1 MRGPTLQWIRDFL
14 TNRQQQVLLD
24 GHHSSTAEVLSGVP
38 QGTVLGPLLFL
49 TFIND
54 LPEVTQS
61 EARLFA
67 DDCLLYRPIKTTEDT
82 NILQQD
88 LSALEK
94 WEKEWQMAFHP
105 EKCVVI
111 QVTTKRSTISAD
123 YTLHN
128 HHLEVVDSS
137 KYLGVTINNNLKW
150 DEHINNI
157 SARANRTLG
166 FLRRNLRGCRTAA
179 RSRAY
184 EALVRPTLEY
194 AASIWDPH
202 NIGQINQL
210 EKVQRRAARF
220 TTRNYT
226 DRQPGSVTQMV
237 KNLNWEPL
245 QVRRIKIRLVLLF
258 KIQHN
263 LVAIPADAYLIPSDS
278 RTRGENTFRVPTT
291 RKDVYRHSFFPSTIR
306 DWNALP
312 AAATT
317 ASSLEAFKGVLG
329 DIPSAQFIA
338 QWSAVGF

>member
-1 MRGPTLQWIRDFL
+1 
-14 TNRQQQVLLD
+14 
-24 GHHSSTAEVLSGVP
+24 
-38 QGTVLGPLLFL
+38 
-49 TFIND
+49 
-54 LPEVTQS
+54 
-61 EARLFA
+61 
-67 DDCLLYRPIKTTEDT
+67 
-82 NILQQD
+82 
-88 LSALEK
+88 
-94 WEKEWQMAFHP
+94 MAFHP

-111 QVTTKRSTISAD
+111 QVTTKRSTISGD

-128 HHLEVVDSS
+128 HRLEVVDSS

-338 QWSAVGF
+338 Q